1 MSEVKVKQLA
11 GDVGIPVD
19 LLLSQLENA
28 GLKKSD
34 GEDIVTESEKTQL
47 LTHLRE
53 SHGKKEKDVV
63 GSGRKITLK
72 CKSVSELRQPAA
84 AGRTPVRGTAARG
97 GKTVSVEVRRK
108 RVVQKVETETEK
120 EKRLREAE
128 VARKALAEQE
138 QQKQQIAAEA
148 EARRNAEKAKR
159 EGAEQDKLKA
169 EELKQKAEQ
178 QLLQGEELAGKTKQ
192 EVTPDKVVEKVIKS
206 AAEKPAEQE
215 VSEESAIEEAKK
227 RAIEAEAKIAAEEKS
242 GKKPAH
248 RKEEP
253 ARGRPKDRKTRHGR
267 QELHVAKDKS
277 GRRKSGKAKKRRP
290 TQVQSDAQHGFVRP
304 TEPIVHDVE
313 IPESITVAELAQR
326 MSIKAAEVIRELM
339 KMGMMV
345 TINQPL
351 DRDSAILVV
360 EEMGHNPV
368 MPKAGDI
375 EAELIGSIEEME
387 GEQIA
392 RAPVVTI
399 MGHVDHG
406 KTSLLDYIRTTRVAA
421 GEAGGI
427 TQHIGAYHVETDKG
441 MISFL
446 DTPGHAAFSA
456 MRARGAKVTDIV
468 VLVVAAD
475 DGVKPQTVEAIQHS
489 RAAGV
494 SLIIAINKMDKPE
507 AQPDKVTQ
515 ELSQHE
521 IIPEDWG
528 GDTMFVQVSAKTGD
542 GIDALLDAIL
552 LQAEVLELKAVVDA
566 PARGVIVE
574 SSLDKGRGPVAT
586 VLVQSGTLN
595 TGDILVSGQEFG
607 RVRALLDENRNQIPS
622 AGPSMP
628 VEVLGLSA
636 VPNAGDDVMV
646 VSSERKARELS
657 DMRKEKNR
665 DNRMADQ
672 KSAKMDE
679 FFSHMS
685 EGETNYVNLIVKADV
700 QGSVEALKESLLKIE
715 ADNIKVKIVASGV
728 GGINESDISLALT
741 SGAFVIGFNVRADA
755 AARRMAEDKGVDI
768 RYYSII
774 YEIMDD
780 VKKAISGMLSPEIRE
795 EIIGLA
801 QVRDVFRSSK
811 FGSIAG
817 CMVLEGTIKRSRPI
831 RVLRDNVV
839 IYEGE
844 LESLRRHKDDVNEV
858 KAGTECG
865 IGVKNYNDIKNGD
878 QIEVFERTE
887 VAREL

>member
-19 LLLSQLENA
+19 LLLSQLEKA
-28 GLKKSD
+28 GLNKRD
-34 GEDIVTESEKTQL
+34 GEDMVTESEKSQL
-47 LTHLRE
+47 LAHLRE
-53 SHGKKEKDVV
+53 SHGKKDTGGA

-72 CKSVSELRQPAA
+72 RKSVSELRQPAA
-84 AGRTPVRGTAARG
+84 AGRAPVRGTAARG

-108 RVVQKVETETEK
+108 RVVPKVESETDR

-128 VARKALAEQE
+128 AAMKALAEQDE
-138 QQKQQIAAEA
+138 QKQQVAAEA

-159 EGAEQDKLKA
+159 EGEEKDKLEVEEQRPQENEVTNQDEVTEQVEVVEEAPAKPVA
-169 EELKQKAEQ
+169 EEPAKPEA
-178 QLLQGEELAGKTKQ
+178 
-192 EVTPDKVVEKVIKS
+192 DK
-206 AAEKPAEQE
+206 
-215 VSEESAIEEAKK
+215 ESAIEEAKK
-227 RAIEAEAKIAAEEKS
+227 KAVEAEAKLAAEEKS
-242 GKKPAH
+242 GKKGSH
-248 RKEEP
+248 RKDES
-253 ARGRPKDRKTRHGR
+253 ARGKPKDRKTRHGR

-277 GRRKSGKAKKRRP
+277 GRRRSGKAAKRRP
-290 TQVQSDAQHGFVRP
+290 SHVQSSDAQHGFVKP
-304 TEPIVHDVE
+304 TAPVIHDVE
-313 IPESITVAELAQR
+313 IPDSIAVADLAQR
-326 MSIKAAEVIRELM
+326 MSIKAAEVIKGLM

-351 DRDSAILVV
+351 DRDTATLIV

-368 MPKAGDI
+368 MQKDGDI
-375 EAELIGSIEEME
+375 EAELISSMDEVEVE
-387 GEQIA
+387 GEQVN

-406 KTSLLDYIRTTRVAA
+406 KTSLLDHIRATRVAA

-427 TQHIGAYHVETDKG
+427 TQHIGAYHVDTDKG

-475 DGVKPQTVEAIQHS
+475 DGVKPQTVEAIQH
-489 RAAGV
+489 AKVAEV
-494 SLIIAINKMDKPE
+494 PLIIAINKMDKPE
-507 AQPDKVTQ
+507 AQADKVTQ

-521 IIPEDWG
+521 IIPEEWG

-542 GIDALLDAIL
+542 GIDDLLDAIL
-552 LQAEVLELKAVVDA
+552 LQSEVLELKAVVDA
-566 PARGVIVE
+566 PARGIIVE

-586 VLVQSGTLN
+586 VLVQTGTLN
-595 TGDILVSGQEFG
+595 AGDILVSGQEFG
-607 RVRALLDENRNQIPS
+607 RVRALLDENRKQIKS

-628 VEVLGLSA
+628 VEVLGLSG
-636 VPNAGDDVMV
+636 VPNAGDDVLA

-657 DMRKEKNR
+657 EVRQEKNR
-665 DNRMADQ
+665 DSRMADQ
-672 KSAKMDE
+672 KAAKLDE

-685 EGETNYVNLIVKADV
+685 EGETNFVNLIIKADV

-715 ADNIKVKIVASGV
+715 ADNIKVKVVASGV
-728 GGINESDISLALT
+728 GGINESDVNLALT
-741 SGAFVIGFNVRADA
+741 SSAFIIGFNVRADA
-755 AARRMAEDKGVDI
+755 TARRTAEDKGVDI

-780 VKKAISGMLSPEIRE
+780 VKKAISGMLTPEIRE

-817 CMVLEGTIKRSRPI
+817 CMVTEGVVKRNNPI

-844 LESLRRHKDDVNEV
+844 LESLRRHKDDVAEV

-865 IGVKNYNDIKNGD
+865 IGVKNYHDVKDGD

>member
-11 GDVGIPVD
+11 TDVGIPVD
-19 LLLSQLENA
+19 LLLSQLEKA

-47 LTHLRE
+47 LAHLRE
-53 SHGKKEKDVV
+53 SHGKKDAEGVA
-63 GSGRKITLK
+63 SGRKITLK
-72 CKSVSELRQPAA
+72 RKSVSELRQPAA
-84 AGRTPVRGTAARG
+84 AGRTPVRGTAARS
-97 GKTVSVEVRRK
+97 GKVVSVEVRRK
-108 RVVQKVETETEK
+108 RIVPKTETETEK

-128 VARKALAEQE
+128 EARKALAEQDAL
-138 QQKQQIAAEA
+138 KQQVAAEA

-159 EGAEQDKLKA
+159 ESA
-169 EELKQKAEQ
+169 QKAQ
-178 QLLQGEELAGKTKQ
+178 QE
-192 EVTPDKVVEKVIKS
+192 
-206 AAEKPAEQE
+206 
-215 VSEESAIEEAKK
+215 SEESRQQAEEQTRQQDEPVIETEEVAKEERVEPAVKKPAKQEISEEEAMEEAKRK
-227 RAIEAEAKIAAEEKS
+227 AVEAEAKLVAEEKS
-242 GKKPAH
+242 GKKTGH
-248 RKEEP
+248 RKEESV
-253 ARGRPKDRKTRHGR
+253 RGRAKDRKTQHGR

-277 GRRKSGKAKKRRP
+277 GRRKSGKAQKRRP
-290 TQVQSDAQHGFVRP
+290 SAVQSDIQP
-304 TEPIVHDVE
+304 
-313 IPESITVAELAQR
+313 QR

-339 KMGMMV
+339 KMGMMM
-345 TINQPL
+345 TINQQL
-351 DRDSAILVV
+351 DRDTATLVV

-375 EAELIGSIEEME
+375 EAELIESIEEME
-387 GEQIA
+387 GEQIH

-427 TQHIGAYHVETDKG
+427 TQHIGAYHVDTDKG

-475 DGVKPQTVEAIQHS
+475 DGVKPQTIEAIQHA
-489 RAAGV
+489 RAAEV
-494 SLIIAINKMDKPE
+494 PIIIAINKMDKPE
-507 AQPDKVTQ
+507 AAPDRVTQ
-515 ELSQHE
+515 ELSQQE
-521 IIPEDWG
+521 IVPEEWG
-528 GDTMFVQVSAKTGD
+528 GDTIFVQVSAKTGD
-542 GIDALLDAIL
+542 GIDSLLDAIL

-566 PARGVIVE
+566 PARGIIVE

-586 VLVQSGTLN
+586 VLVQSGTLHA
-595 TGDILVSGQEFG
+595 GDILVSGQEFG
-607 RVRALLDENRNQIPS
+607 RVRALLDENRNQIKS

-636 VPNAGDDVMV
+636 VPNAGDDVIV

-685 EGETNYVNLIVKADV
+685 EGETNSVNLIVKADV

-728 GGINESDISLALT
+728 GGINESDINLALT
-741 SGAFVIGFNVRADA
+741 SDSFVIGFNVRADA
-755 AARRMAEDKGVDI
+755 SARRLAEDKGVDI

-801 QVRDVFRSSK
+801 LVRDVFRSSK
-811 FGSIAG
+811 FGAIAG
-817 CMVLEGTIKRSRPI
+817 CMVTEGTIKRGRPI

-844 LESLRRHKDDVNEV
+844 LESLRRHKDDVSEV

-865 IGVKNYNDIKNGD
+865 IGVKNYNDIKNDD

-887 VAREL
+887 VAREI